1 MFENFILC
9 IFQSSSLTPSSR
21 VVVYPAHQS
30 SSSVHVCLYQGACIS
45 KALNRADM
53 KKALNHLVLAFLV
66 SGQSA
71 PLCVGCEACLVR
83 PPLSVTA
90 KNGMLQIVCKQ
101 ETRARMQLRGFATVG
116 MQKALVCVCI
126 SKPFGFGIILA
137 LRSVP
142 GAPGIRRIDL
152 SD

>member
-1 MFENFILC
+1 M
-9 IFQSSSLTPSSR
+9 
-21 VVVYPAHQS
+21 
-30 SSSVHVCLYQGACIS
+30 
-45 KALNRADM
+45 
-53 KKALNHLVLAFLV
+53 
-66 SGQSA
+66 SGRTAS
-71 PLCVGCEACLVR
+71 LCVGREACLVR
-83 PPLSVTA
+83 PLLSVAA

-137 LRSVP
+137 LRRAP

>member
-1 MFENFILC
+1 MLFKGLE
-9 IFQSSSLTPSSR
+9 QS
-21 VVVYPAHQS
+21 
-30 SSSVHVCLYQGACIS
+30 CLEQAP
-45 KALNRADM
+45 
-53 KKALNHLVLAFLV
+53 NHLVLIFLAY
-66 SGQSA
+66 GRCA

-83 PPLSVTA
+83 PRLSFAA
-90 KNGMLQIVCKQ
+90 KNGMLQIMCKQ

-137 LRSVP
+137 LRSAP